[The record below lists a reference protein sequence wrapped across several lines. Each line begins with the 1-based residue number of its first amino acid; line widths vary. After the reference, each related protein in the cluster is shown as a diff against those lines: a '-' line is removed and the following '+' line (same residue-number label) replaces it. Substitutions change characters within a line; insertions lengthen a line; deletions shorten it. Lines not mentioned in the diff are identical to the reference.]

1 MALDIATCIFQGC
14 NLFCDLCSPQL
25 KDIIN
30 FKENKQRLDSQFE
43 VLMYQKNKIVSYVEG
58 GKRDGKVPS
67 ETVERDLQRME
78 KLERKY
84 RDILEKFEARHCGN
98 CKLLFELSRQIEN
111 IGGEIQTETEIG
123 FQYMDGRGVLN
134 DPPPPMV
141 EVLSVPHVYGREEV
155 IKRIMN
161 HLNDDRI
168 RIIGLW
174 GITGVGKTT
183 VAQKVNNEL
192 KGKETLVIYV
202 PMKDKPGIEG
212 IQTRIAR
219 RLGMTFGEHDNEV
232 TRAAMLFNRLREKKF
247 LLILDE
253 VHRKLDLDHVGVP
266 NRSDQSMMSK
276 VLLTTTDFEMCK
288 TMLSDETVEVE
299 LLPKPHALCLF
310 REKAGKVVESHEI
323 QPLAKE
329 AAEECEGLPRFL
341 VLLGEIMRDVHEVGI
356 WNNALREL
364 RALRVTRVLSNW
376 SVADVD
382 KEFRLLRRNI
392 DRITDRSTR
401 LCFLYCCLF
410 SRRYSVN
417 VKRLV
422 SYWRSEGF
430 MEELNSKDS
439 TDKGFQIIGRFRN
452 YCLLKAKDSFS
463 SVMMLGLVRDMGLKM
478 ADEEGHQFFVRD
490 EKTNPLRQWPPKGMI
505 PQDIKRIS
513 LMGHQ
518 IQSLADQPQ
527 QVWSELSTLI
537 LQHNPLKSITDGFF
551 HGMPALQVLDLSH
564 TEITTLPPS
573 ISTLVNAKALYLG
586 DCRYLREMPPIG
598 ELRQLKLLDLNHTQ
612 IEELP
617 QGLEELSQLKTLIL
631 SYTKRLTRI
640 RRGLMPCLLAIEE
653 LDMHQSAYSWGLE
666 GMAKL
671 ETASLEELSSLHKL
685 EALYVNI
692 QNPICLIP
700 NEFVDQ
706 WRILWQFNFSIGGDI
721 ELPRRHNRELHVIN
735 SDGLLPSETVKMV
748 LRRTQSLVLFNCTGI
763 MWISQVGGSFK
774 DLKSLFVHG
783 CDDVS
788 SLMVRGDD
796 VDQNGAWEVLET
808 LDLRNLANLET
819 IWMGRA
825 PRGGT
830 LGNLTQITISC
841 CPQLRS
847 LFPIGV
853 FVKKNKLKEIHLWE
867 CASIE
872 EVFQGEVLEAR
883 AGGDGDIEEE
893 ACLPFLTRVILKDLP
908 RLTVVCKE
916 EPFLPLLE
924 EVEVKS
930 CPLLKNL
937 PIRDI
942 GAIQQIKGS
951 KIWWEQLKWQNE
963 SIKTA
968 MQRLFLD
975 NGE

>member
-1 MALDIATCIFQGC
+1 MILEIATCILQGC
-14 NLFCDLCSPQL
+14 NLFCVLCSPQL
-25 KDIIN
+25 KDIIQL
-30 FKENKQRLDSQFE
+30 KENKQRLDYQFE
-43 VLMYQKNKIVSYVEG
+43 VLMYQKNKIISYVEG

-67 ETVERDLQRME
+67 EPVECALQRME
-78 KLERKY
+78 KLEREY
-84 RDILEKFEARHCGN
+84 GDILKKFEVRHCGN

-111 IGGEIQTETEIG
+111 TGGEMKTEREIG
-123 FQYMDGRGVLN
+123 LKYTDGEGVLR

-141 EVLSVPHVYGREEV
+141 EVLPVPHVYGREEV
-155 IKRIMN
+155 INRIMN
-161 HLNDDRI
+161 HLNNDDI
-168 RIIGLW
+168 RIIGVW

-183 VAQKVNNEL
+183 LAKMVNNQL
-192 KGKETLVIYV
+192 IGKETLVFYV
-202 PMKDKPGIEG
+202 DMEEEPGNKG
-212 IQTRIAR
+212 IQDQIAK
-219 RLGMTFGEHDNEV
+219 RLQMTFREHDNEV
-232 TRAAMLFNRLREKKF
+232 TRAAMLFNRLKEKKF
-247 LLILDE
+247 LLILDD

-288 TMLSDETVEVE
+288 TMLSDETVEVDP
-299 LLPKPHALCLF
+299 LPKPHAWCLF

-329 AAEECEGLPRFL
+329 VAGECEGLPLFL
-341 VLLGEIMRDVHEVGI
+341 VLLGEIMRDVEEVGI

-382 KEFRLLRRNI
+382 KQFRLLRRNY

-422 SYWRSEGF
+422 SYWRSEGL

-439 TDKGFQIIGRFRN
+439 TDKGFQIIERFRN
-452 YCLLKAKDSFS
+452 SCLLKARDSFS
-463 SVMMLGLVRDMGLKM
+463 SVMMLGLVRDMALKM

-537 LQHNPLKSITDGFF
+537 LQHNPLKSIIDGFF

-573 ISTLVNAKALYLG
+573 ISTLVNAQALYLG

-671 ETASLEELSSLHKL
+671 ETATLEELSSLHKL

-700 NEFVDQ
+700 NEFGDQ

-721 ELPRRHNRELHVIN
+721 DLQRRHNRELHVIN
-735 SDGLLPSETVKMV
+735 SDGLLPSESVKMV

-788 SLMVRGDD
+788 SLMIRGDD
-796 VDQNGAWEVLET
+796 VDQDGEWGALET
-808 LDLRNLANLET
+808 LDLRNLANLQS

-825 PRGGT
+825 PRGGS
-830 LGNLTQITISC
+830 LRNLTHITISC
-841 CPQLRS
+841 CPKLRS
-847 LFPIGV
+847 LFPIGI
-853 FVKKNKLKEIHLWE
+853 FGKENRLKEIQVLG
-867 CASIE
+867 CASIV
-872 EVFQGEVLEAR
+872 EVFQGEVMEAR
-883 AGGDGDIEEE
+883 AVGDGEVEDE
-893 ACLPFLTRVILKDLP
+893 AGLPCLRRVILENLP
-908 RLTVVCKE
+908 RLTMVCKE
-916 EPFLPLLE
+916 EPFLPFLE
-924 EVEVKS
+924 EVRVKS
-930 CPLLKNL
+930 CPLLTNL
-937 PIRDI
+937 PIREL
-942 GAIQQIKGS
+942 GEIQQIKGS

-968 MQRLFLD
+968 MQRKFLD
-975 NGE
+975 IGE